1 MLDWLKRLTTH
12 PPPPQPPNRA
22 AQQGL
27 GMSRPYF
34 ALHEYLNAR
43 VTDVVVMSFRDIED
57 LVGFSLPVSARRDAR
72 WWEDADLGNASH
84 ANAWLLARRSA
95 TADLDTQTVE
105 FSRGLR
111 TPRAE
116 RA

>member
-1 MLDWLKRLTTH
+1 MLDWLRRFTTN
-12 PPPPQPPNRA
+12 PLPPQRPSRA

-27 GMSRPYF
+27 GMERPYF

-43 VTDVVVMSFRDIED
+43 VTDSVVMSFREIED
-57 LVGFSLPVSARRDAR
+57 LVGFPLPLSARRDAH

-95 TADLDTQTVE
+95 TADLGTQTVE

-111 TPRAE
+111 TVRAE
-116 RA
+116 HA